1 MSQASKKH
9 RDGKAPTK
17 ARAQGLA
24 EASEPGP
31 PYYVTRQEELELRI
45 RASRGVVMN
54 GVPTS
59 LVIGQ
64 PTSFDDYVRQLMIPT
79 RVLELAR
86 KASSIRFSAWE
97 AEAIRASIAPGDGL
111 LRRILELKA
120 EADNTHPPY
129 IRVAC
134 TGVGDYD
141 DLAREYGYKVEEE
154 PQHAGDFGSPVV
166 LELWPAQH
174 YSPMHSHGRTTG
186 IIYSLVGQIDV
197 MAYGSLAWEAEK
209 VGLLTLTPGQCAW
222 LDGDRFAVHKV
233 YCPMEGGAKPVGPD
247 NLLNDSSNYAA
258 TFHVY
263 LNRDELPLVSAAAKP
278 RPKPDTRD
286 IFNYVNE
293 RTREEG
299 RFDTYSDISW
309 RVLRKVLADYAAR
322 IGM

>member
-1 MSQASKKH
+1 MSETTEE
-9 RDGKAPTK
+9 RGREGDGTAG
-17 ARAQGLA
+17 A
-24 EASEPGP
+24 EPGP

-45 RASRGVVMN
+45 KASQGIVMN
-54 GVPTS
+54 KVPTS

-111 LRRILELKA
+111 LREILKRKA
-120 EADNTHPPY
+120 AQDDSHPPY

-134 TGVGDYD
+134 TGKGDYD
-141 DLAREYGYKVEEE
+141 DMAAERYGYEVSKEEE
-154 PQHAGDFGSPVV
+154 DIHKGEFGSPVV
-166 LELWPAQH
+166 LEIWPAQH
-174 YSPMHSHGRTTG
+174 YSPMHSHGETTG
-186 IIYSLVGQIDV
+186 IIYSLTGQIDV
-197 MAYGSLAWEAEK
+197 MAYAGLSWDAERA
-209 VGLLTLTPGQCAW
+209 GLLTLTPGQCAW
-222 LDGDRFAVHKV
+222 LDGERFAVHKV

-263 LNRDELPLVSAAAKP
+263 LNQSELPLVGAAP
-278 RPKPDTRD
+278 EPESDTRD
-286 IFNYVNE
+286 EFTFVDE
-293 RTREEG
+293 KPPHELKP
-299 RFDTYSDISW
+299 FPTYSDLSW
-309 RVLRKVLADYAAR
+309 RILRRVMADYAAK

>member
-1 MSQASKKH
+1 
-9 RDGKAPTK
+9 
-17 ARAQGLA
+17 
-24 EASEPGP
+24 
-31 PYYVTRQEELELRI
+31 
-45 RASRGVVMN
+45 MN
-54 GVPTS
+54 GTPTS

-120 EADNTHPPY
+120 RADDSHPPY

-134 TGVGDYD
+134 TGNGDYD
-141 DLAREYGYKVEEE
+141 RLAAEYGYKVEPE
-154 PQHAGDFGSPVV
+154 PEPKHEGDFGSPVV

-174 YSPMHSHGRTTG
+174 YSPMHSHGDTTG
-186 IIYSLVGQIDV
+186 IIYSLFGQIDV
-197 MAYGSLAWEAEK
+197 MAYGMPLAWEAEK
-209 VGLLTLTPGQCAW
+209 VALVTMTPGQCAW
-222 LDGDRFAVHKV
+222 LDGERFAVHKV
-233 YCPMEGGAKPVGPD
+233 FCPMDGGPKPVGPG

-263 LNRDELPLVSAAAKP
+263 LNPDELPLVRAAQE
-278 RPKPDTRD
+278 PKPDTRD
-286 IFNYVNE
+286 IFEYIDE
-293 RTREEG
+293 KPPHELKK
-299 RFDTYSDISW
+299 FDTYSDVSW
-309 RVLRKVLADYAAR
+309 RVLRRVMADYAAK